1 MISRRSHARSR
12 HVMAVTSTLLV
23 VAAALLSPT
32 GSASAEVASGQGAR
46 YERAV
51 VAKIN
56 KVRAARGI
64 APVHVVACPDQ
75 VATAQARR
83 MRRTHRLSRVAETT
97 LVKECNRPLELQ
109 RAAITSTAPTAL
121 VASWLAQRGS
131 RKVLL
136 DRRVRWVGVGAKA
149 DRTGRW
155 HVSLLLVGKRAHSA
169 GSVPNEEAAPTG
181 ADAPEEEL
189 DELQVRIFNAT
200 NRRREAH
207 DLPPLSASPC
217 ATGFA
222 EQHSAWMV
230 ENTTLAHADLTDL
243 RQRCAA
249 AGVAENVA
257 YFSGGDLDAAT
268 VLKAWMG
275 SPAHRANILNPD
287 LTHLGVG
294 VGRTR
299 AGAWYL
305 TQDFLRVG

>member
-1 MISRRSHARSR
+1 VI
-12 HVMAVTSTLLV
+12 
-23 VAAALLSPT
+23 
-32 GSASAEVASGQGAR
+32 
-46 YERAV
+46 
-51 VAKIN
+51 AKIN

-64 APVHVVACPDQ
+64 APLRVVACPDQ
-75 VATAQARR
+75 VAEAQAQR
-83 MRRTHRLSRVAETT
+83 MRRTHRLSRVAEAT
-97 LVKECNRPLELQ
+97 LTQECNRPLELQ

-121 VASWLAQRGS
+121 VKRWLTQRGS

-155 HVSLLLVGKRAHSA
+155 HVSLLLVGTRAHSA
-169 GSVPNEEAAPTG
+169 RPVPDEEAAPAG
-181 ADAPEEEL
+181 AVAPEEEL
-189 DELQVRIFNAT
+189 DELQKLQVRIFNAT

-207 DLPPLSASPC
+207 DLTPLGASPC

-230 ENTTLAHADLTDL
+230 ENTTLAHADLADL
-243 RQRCAA
+243 RRRCAA
-249 AGVAENVA
+249 AGAAENVA
-257 YFSGGDLDAAT
+257 FFSGGDLDPAT
-268 VLKAWMG
+268 ALKAWMG
-275 SPAHRANILNPD
+275 SPGHRANILDPD

-294 VGRTR
+294 VGRTP